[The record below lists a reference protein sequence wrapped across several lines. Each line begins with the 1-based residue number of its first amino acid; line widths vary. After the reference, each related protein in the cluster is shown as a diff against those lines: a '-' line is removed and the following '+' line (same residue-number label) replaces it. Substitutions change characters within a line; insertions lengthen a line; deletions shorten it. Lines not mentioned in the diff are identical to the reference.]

1 MDGNTVSSRS
11 RTSNCKEPRL
21 PLEWAVCDLSTRD
34 PVSLGHT
41 HSQRLRLCAFEI
53 SHAFSLFMSISCFA
67 SPSPSSAFLCL
78 CLEDPSCL
86 ITQRASTHLQSLVL
100 FFF

>member
-41 HSQRLRLCAFEI
+41 LTKAQA
-53 SHAFSLFMSISCFA
+53 
-67 SPSPSSAFLCL
+67 LCL
-78 CLEDPSCL
+78 
-86 ITQRASTHLQSLVL
+86 
-100 FFF
+100 